1 MSAPSDLRGAAP
13 VGALDALPPAEAA
26 AVRWLRLWCE
36 GPDGWTAMQADMEA
50 LVGPRRAA
58 ALAEAFDLTCR
69 LTLEFRRR
77 PLMRHAAACP
87 CLGADEATFAHFLT
101 LAGLG
106 ERDEAM
112 LVAILLIRADMA
124 PVLVDTA
131 TRIGL
136 EIHRA
141 ILAAGDIRATG
152 RPH

>member
-13 VGALDALPPAEAA
+13 VGSLDALSPAEAA

-36 GPDGWTAMQADMEA
+36 GPEGWTAMQAEMA
-50 LVGPRRAA
+50 GLVGESRAA
-58 ALAEAFDLTCR
+58 GLAETFDLTCR

-101 LAGLG
+101 LAGIG
-106 ERDEAM
+106 EREEAM
-112 LVAILLIRADMA
+112 LVAILLVRADLA
-124 PVLVDTA
+124 PILVDA
-131 TRIGL
+131 AGRAGL

-141 ILAAGDIRATG
+141 FLAAESLRNRRYA
-152 RPH
+152 H